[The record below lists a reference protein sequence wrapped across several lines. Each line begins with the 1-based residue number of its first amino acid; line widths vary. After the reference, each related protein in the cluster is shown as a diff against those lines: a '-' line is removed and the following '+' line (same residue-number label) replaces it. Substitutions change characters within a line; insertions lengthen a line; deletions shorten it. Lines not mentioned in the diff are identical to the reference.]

1 MRFHRGPRRIRIPNK
16 LAAATALV
24 LLVTMYT
31 GMDNSNFTESTQVAT
46 QENETS
52 VSREARQL
60 ATDTVAA
67 AARPAVKVSLMLF
80 RPN

>member
-1 MRFHRGPRRIRIPNK
+1 
-16 LAAATALV
+16 
-24 LLVTMYT
+24 MYT